1 MQLAGTMSWR
11 IGTDEPQSLLLALYM
26 RDVSGLRPL
35 LDREIPPLEP
45 ELPFGEAPSATD
57 TIAST
62 QWADWWH
69 QLLEGG
75 GFWPDGKHPPD
86 LSRLTHDTEI
96 QRLFYWPSRHQPP
109 DFVGLSDMPELQVLV
124 RNHFDRARVW
134 MEARHQEF
142 AALSSA
148 RQRLLLE
155 SEIVRT
161 VERAFG
167 RTANPFAL
175 DIRVLPVAGAQAWR
189 LSTGRVL
196 VTRAL
201 FRDRDAYRYWLQPI
215 VEELA

>member
-11 IGTDEPQSLLLALYM
+11 IGTDEPQSLLLALYV

-142 AALSSA
+142 GALSSA
-148 RQRLLLE
+148 RRRVPAR
-155 SEIVRT
+155 IGDCPNRRAGVRT
-161 VERAFG
+161 HRESFRTRHTRTTRGGGAGMAFVNWARAGHPRSFP
-167 RTANPFAL
+167 RSRRISL
-175 DIRVLPVAGAQAWR
+175 
-189 LSTGRVL
+189 
-196 VTRAL
+196 
-201 FRDRDAYRYWLQPI
+201 
-215 VEELA
+215 LAPTHR